1 MQKAEDWN
9 LCFLQF
15 LSIYF
20 FILASN
26 IPLRVL

>member
-1 MQKAEDWN
+1 MQKEEDWN

-20 FILASN
+20 FSLASN